1 MTTKKPLVS
10 IVIPTFNRVNLIG
23 ETLSSALSQ
32 SYENIEVIVLDNNSN
47 DNTYEILK
55 NKYEKIPSFKIYR
68 NVVTLDI
75 VRNWRKC
82 FEYSKGEYVL
92 ILWSDDLID
101 PEFISKTQNF
111 LEENPNATFVYSLTE
126 IFNTEMGTSK
136 DAFKLNKSGLIE
148 KEVFIEKSLLEPPLS
163 VPVSPANTLFRRK
176 DVVKNL
182 LINIP
187 NNFKIDF
194 SKIGQGNDNLLFL
207 LALNDYS
214 HFGYL
219 DEKLSYFRD
228 HSNSITLS
236 TNSFL
241 VTLRYHI
248 AKAYFVSNSNLD
260 RKLIVKFNSKV
271 FLIMILCKVMGIKTK
286 NSFNK
291 LYSNNT
297 INDYKLKYSIYFLIK
312 YIKHSIK
319 VKLSTNF

>member
-1 MTTKKPLVS
+1 MRDKLVS
-10 IVIPTFNRVNLIG
+10 IIIPTYNRINLIG
-23 ETLSSALSQ
+23 ETVNSALAQ
-32 SYENIEVIVLDNNSN
+32 TYNNIEIIVLDNNSSDGSFNYLQENYKANSKIRIYKN
-47 DNTYEILK
+47 DVTY
-55 NKYEKIPSFKIYR
+55 
-68 NVVTLDI
+68 DI
-75 VRNWRKC
+75 VKNWRKC
-82 FEYSKGEYVL
+82 FEYSLGEYVL

-111 LEENPNATFVYSLTE
+111 LEENPNAAFVYSLTQ
-126 IFNTEMGTSK
+126 IFNKEKGTFK
-136 DAFKLNKSGLIE
+136 NVFKLNKSGLIE
-148 KEVFIEKSLLEPPLS
+148 KKVFIEKSLLEQPLS

-187 NNFKIDF
+187 NNFKVDF

-260 RKLIVKFNSKV
+260 RKLIIKFNSKV

>member
-1 MTTKKPLVS
+1 MKNNLVS
-10 IVIPTFNRVNLIG
+10 IVIPTYNRIDLIDETVN
-23 ETLSSALSQ
+23 SALDQ
-32 SYENIEVIVLDNNSN
+32 TYQNIEITVLDNNSTDGSFNYLQEKYKANSKIRIYKN
-47 DNTYEILK
+47 DVTY
-55 NKYEKIPSFKIYR
+55 
-68 NVVTLDI
+68 DI
-75 VRNWRKC
+75 VKNWRKC

-111 LEENPNATFVYSLTE
+111 LEKNSNAAFVYSLTG
-126 IFNTEMGTSK
+126 IFNTEKGISK
-136 DAFKLNKSGLIE
+136 DAFKLNKSGLFE
-148 KEVFIEKSLLEPPLS
+148 KKVFIEKSLLEPPLS

-176 DVVKNL
+176 DVDKNL

-228 HSNSITLS
+228 HTNSITLS

-241 VTLRYHI
+241 VTLRYHL
-248 AKAYFVSNSNLD
+248 AKVFFVDNSNLD
-260 RKLIVKFNSKV
+260 KNLILKFNSKI
-271 FLIMILCKVMGIKTK
+271 FLVMLLCKITGIKLNNSYSKLYTK
-286 NSFNK
+286 NLIKN
-291 LYSNNT
+291 YR
-297 INDYKLKYSIYFLIK
+297 LKYVFIYLFK
-312 YIKHSIK
+312 YINHALKTRI
-319 VKLSTNF
+319 NF